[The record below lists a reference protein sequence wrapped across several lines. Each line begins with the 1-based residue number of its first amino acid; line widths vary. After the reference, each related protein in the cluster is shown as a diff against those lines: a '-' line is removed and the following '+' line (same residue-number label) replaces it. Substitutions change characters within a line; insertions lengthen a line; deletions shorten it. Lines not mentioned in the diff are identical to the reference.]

1 MSNETI
7 HPNGLTPAHIN
18 RRAIVT
24 LPDRTEVRG
33 PLGPYQHEIQWVS
46 EQRLCELDRMFHEGP
61 SRTTFTIRDVEMDA
75 LTGDGATIAFLDEK
89 EA

>member
-33 PLGPYQHEIQWVS
+33 LLGPYQHEIQWVS
-46 EQRLCELDRMFHEGP
+46 ESRLGVATP
-61 SRTTFTIRDVEMDA
+61 NYVAGRTRTEFRVGGFEAIA
-75 LTGDGATIAFLDEK
+75 LTGDGAAITFLDEK